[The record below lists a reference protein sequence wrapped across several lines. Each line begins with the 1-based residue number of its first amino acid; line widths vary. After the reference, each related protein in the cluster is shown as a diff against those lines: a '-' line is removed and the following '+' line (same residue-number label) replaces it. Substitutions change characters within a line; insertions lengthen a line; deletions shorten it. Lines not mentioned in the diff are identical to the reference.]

1 MKKFTNKVD
10 RDVLVEVLKA
20 NVDKVA
26 SADDVLA
33 STIKYTINK
42 EDTDKKAT
50 KADLVKFVNQT
61 VKLLGDT
68 FNDITEQA
76 EEQIALAPVAML
88 KSDEVKEE
96 VAESETPD
104 EEEPDEEE
112 SVVIAETKVIDEDTG
127 ETVSEKVITSDD
139 IKTEEKPVKEKP
151 VRPKFRGTKKK
162 SAETPVKEV
171 EEKPVE
177 EVKTPAKEEKTA
189 TTGKKSKDND
199 KTGTEKS
206 ESKKPEKVKSSDVKS
221 EKEIQ
226 LATMFPKTTEV
237 ILEDE
242 NGKYEQ
248 TFMLVK
254 GERIKSMSD
263 LAKITADGRFKVL
276 IACYWTKRHLKQF
289 PYFNGW
295 LGQPKSFKNDLDM
308 AQIIY
313 TTEKICYAIS
323 TTTDAIYNVLP
334 NDLEEVDGIR
344 FMNGMEFQ
352 FYAAPANG
360 EKRYLNK

>member
-88 KSDEVKEE
+88 KPDEVKEE

-104 EEEPDEEE
+104 EEEP
-112 SVVIAETKVIDEDTG
+112 VVIAETKVIDEDTG

-171 EEKPVE
+171 VEKPVE
-177 EVKTPAKEEKTA
+177 EVKTPVKEEKTA
-189 TTGKKSKDND
+189 TTGKKSKDSD
-199 KTGTEKS
+199 KTGKS

-221 EKEIQ
+221 EKEVQ
-226 LATMFPKTTEV
+226 LATMFPKTIEV
-237 ILEDE
+237 ILSDE
-242 NGKYEQ
+242 NGEYEQ

-254 GERIKSMSD
+254 GEKVKSMSD
-263 LAKITADGRFKVL
+263 LAKITADGRFKIL
-276 IACYWTKRHLKQF
+276 IACYWTKRLLKQF

-323 TTTDAIYNVLP
+323 TTTDAIYNILP
-334 NDLEEVDGIR
+334 DDLEEVDGIR

>member
-1 MKKFTNKVD
+1 MD
-10 RDVLVEVLKA
+10 REVLVEVLKA
-20 NVDKVA
+20 NVDKVV
-26 SADDVLA
+26 SADKVTAD
-33 STIKYTINK
+33 TINYMLGK

-50 KADLVKFVNQT
+50 KAELVKYVNQT
-61 VKLLGDT
+61 VKLLGDA
-68 FNDITEQA
+68 FNDITEQT

-88 KSDEVKEE
+88 KPDEVKEE
-96 VAESETPD
+96 VAESETPN
-104 EEEPDEEE
+104 EEEP
-112 SVVIAETKVIDEDTG
+112 VVIAETRVTDEDTG
-127 ETVSEKVITSDD
+127 ETVSEKVITPDD
-139 IKTEEKPVKEKP
+139 IKTGEKPVKEKP
-151 VRPKFRGTKKK
+151 VRPKFRGTKK
-162 SAETPVKEV
+162 SAETSVKEV
-171 EEKPVE
+171 EEKPVGA
-177 EVKTPAKEEKTA
+177 VKTSVMEEKTA
-189 TTGKKSKDND
+189 TTGKNSKDGD
-199 KTGTEKS
+199 KTGKS
-206 ESKKPEKVKSSDVKS
+206 ESKKPEKAKSSDLKS

-237 ILEDE
+237 TLEDE

-263 LAKITADGRFKVL
+263 LAKITADGGFKVL

-323 TTTDAIYNVLP
+323 TTTDAIYNVMP
-334 NDLEEVDGIR
+334 SDLEEVDGIR